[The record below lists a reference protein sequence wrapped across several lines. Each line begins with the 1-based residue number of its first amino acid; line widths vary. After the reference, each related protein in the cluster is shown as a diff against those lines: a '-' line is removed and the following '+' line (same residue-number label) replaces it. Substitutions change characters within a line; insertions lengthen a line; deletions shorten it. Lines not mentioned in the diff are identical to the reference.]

1 EWRTVIAAIEIFS
14 GGGRRRYCEIAAA
27 SLLRHLYL
35 KPFSYYLF
43 VFMEKNDLF
52 LQADSTADDLE
63 PLFDYRRVQP
73 LNIVCLDDDCSDTSP
88 VPSPKRRKFANPDVA
103 EVDLDKDVEVMK
115 VVNVEEEDWL
125 APPPVVSTKA
135 YSKIGEDST
144 IKELRRRKQE
154 LLSFAQSA
162 KSMLQEV
169 EESAKQE
176 LSGSSKPSLDAV
188 AEQPKNPA
196 PERAK
201 IVISIQNKD
210 EIKQFRIYMVSRYG
224 NRNSSS

>member
-1 EWRTVIAAIEIFS
+1 MK
-14 GGGRRRYCEIAAA
+14 
-27 SLLRHLYL
+27 L
-35 KPFSYYLF
+35 
-43 VFMEKNDLF
+43 N
-52 LQADSTADDLE
+52 QADSTTDDLE

-88 VPSPKRRKFANPDVA
+88 VPSPKRRKFANPDGA
-103 EVDLDKDVEVMK
+103 EVVLDKDVEVIK

-176 LSGSSKPSLDAV
+176 PSGSSKPSLDAV

-210 EIKQFRIYMVSRYG
+210 EIKQFRIYMDDKFEKLFSLYANKAKLDLQSLVFSFDG
-224 NRNSSS
+224 DKINLAATPASLGMEDDDIVEVHEKKS